1 MDACRLRAA
10 RPGLRRRGGAAVTR
24 DLVRRLEAAEVATAR
39 RVRSAA
45 AEERAAAAIREVPDE
60 VKRRWL
66 KLCDPRDPEGEAA
79 GIAALAA
86 DPELLEAIERVR
98 AAEEEV
104 EYRPR

>member
-1 MDACRLRAA
+1 MDAGGLRPA
-10 RPGLRRRGGAAVTR
+10 RPGPRRRGGAAVTR
-24 DLVRRLEAAEVATAR
+24 DLVRRLEAAEAATAR

-45 AEERAAAAIREVPDE
+45 AEERVATAIRAGPAG
-60 VKRRWL
+60 VKWRWL
-66 KLCDPRDPEGEAA
+66 ELCARRDPEGEAA

-104 EYRPR
+104 